1 MDPSLLTT
9 CESLVREHTL
19 RLLGEALQRDDPS
32 FGRCVDAIL
41 SKLEYHRRQF
51 LSADKPH
58 HGDYVLQCLQRGQFA
73 FGKVAAC
80 NWIEDV
86 ILATL
91 LALRHEGGTKAFC
104 RTFHSDFAAW
114 GRRFAPNEPDLVD
127 DFPSHLLSPRTR
139 SGPPIETYRARG
151 PLKTWLRRVF
161 RNVAEHMRRS
171 PGEVAVESIGRT
183 DNWEACI
190 DNVRHEGGFV
200 SKDYDRQ
207 LCREK
212 LAPIFV
218 RCFDILNARER
229 TVVLQA
235 IVDGVEQ
242 KMIARELKIHP
253 GNVARMK
260 QAALAKLLNE
270 FHRLALESSGLQP
283 ESIGICVNLLLESVG
298 ESVID
303 LEAVRQRGSG
313 AQLQST
319 EGSTD
324 VEKRS

>member
-1 MDPSLLTT
+1 VDPSARTK

-32 FGRCVDAIL
+32 FNRCVNAIL
-41 SKLEYHRRQF
+41 SKLEYHRQQF

-58 HGDYVLQCLQRGQFA
+58 HGEYVLQCLQQGQFA
-73 FGKVAAC
+73 FGTVATC

-91 LALRHEGGTKAFC
+91 LTLRHEGGTKAFC
-104 RTFHSDFAAW
+104 RTFYSDFAAW
-114 GRRFAPNEPDLVD
+114 GRRFAPNDPDLVG
-127 DFPSHLLSPRTR
+127 DFPSNLMSPRPR
-139 SGPPIETYRARG
+139 SGPPIETYHAKG
-151 PLKTWLRRVF
+151 PLRTWLRRVF
-161 RNVAEHMRRS
+161 RNMAEHVRRT
-171 PGEVAVESIGRT
+171 PGEVIIESASRTNALEAYSGR
-183 DNWEACI
+183 E
-190 DNVRHEGGFV
+190 RHEAGFV
-200 SKDYDRQ
+200 SKEYDRQ

-212 LAPIFV
+212 LAPIFL

-229 TVVLQA
+229 TIVLQA

-253 GNVARMK
+253 GNVARTK
-260 QAALAKLLNE
+260 QAALAKLLSE

-298 ESVID
+298 EGVID
-303 LEAVRQRGSG
+303 LEAIRKGACG
-313 AQLQST
+313 AQPRST
-319 EGSTD
+319 KGSTD
-324 VEKRS
+324 E